1 MTSVLCE
8 RVQHHHILSLL
19 DSLTDT
25 LLDTQMSSV
34 AGSIT
39 VLNGLVTARGREVFQ
54 VTRSCSSKDRSSQS
68 YPPSSLFQNVPGLV
82 TKLIDKM
89 TVMAVDETGDMITE
103 VGEVVHQLTLHNTRG
118 SVTSLLHQD
127 LPLDNSCRVA
137 WVSMA
142 GDTSLVQDVL
152 DILMEVV
159 AQEQVV
165 KDKTADH
172 APLSA
177 AAALTVLFETH
188 QLEELCRQE
197 LGQIVSKLI
206 LLLSH
211 YIGKCKIF
219 NNPSSTSD
227 L

>member
-1 MTSVLCE
+1 MSQSVTSVLCE

-39 VLNGLVTARGREVFQ
+39 VLTGLVVARGREV
-54 VTRSCSSKDRSSQS
+54 
-68 YPPSSLFQNVPGLV
+68 FQNVPGLV

-142 GDTSLVQDVL
+142 GDTNLVQDVL

-211 YIGKCKIF
+211 YIGKI
-219 NNPSSTSD
+219 
-227 L
+227 